1 MGLSKTRNW
10 GFVIYP
16 ESTPDGWQ
24 DLLADTHIPAFISPL
39 HDRDTDENGEVKKAH
54 YHIVRMLNG
63 PITQKRAN
71 ELIEPFCG
79 TKSAEYI
86 KSLRGMC
93 VTLPILTARPKP
105 SMIPQKSLLLTAQM

>member
-16 ESTPDGWQ
+16 ESAPDGWQ
-24 DLLADTHIPAFISPL
+24 DLLADT
-39 HDRDTDENGEVKKAH
+39 
-54 YHIVRMLNG
+54 
-63 PITQKRAN
+63 Q
-71 ELIEPFCG
+71 
-79 TKSAEYI
+79 YI

-93 VTLPILTARPKP
+93 VTLPVLAARPKP